1 MCSLSLEGVGA
12 IQPPLVTPKEFLM
25 AQTVTT
31 QQITDAMSKGPTI
44 VDFWAS
50 WCKPCVA
57 IGAELDKIAS
67 FRKDITVIKVN
78 VDENPQVVQAY
89 GIKSVPYV
97 IYTSVA
103 NGSPKSFAGFLSAE
117 DLLRRM
123 TLDPEAV
130 AERQFLRPINPDPV
144 TAMAK
149 GLKAR

>member
-1 MCSLSLEGVGA
+1 
-12 IQPPLVTPKEFLM
+12 M
-25 AQTVTT
+25 AQSTPVTS
-31 QQITDAMSKGPTI
+31 QQITTAMSKGPTI

-57 IGAELDKIAS
+57 ISAELEKIAS
-67 FRKDITVIKVN
+67 FRKDITIIKVN
-78 VDENPQVVQAY
+78 VDENPQIVQEY

-97 IYTSVA
+97 LYTSVA
-103 NGSPKSFAGFLSAE
+103 NGSPKSYAGFLSAE

>member
-1 MCSLSLEGVGA
+1 
-12 IQPPLVTPKEFLM
+12 M
-25 AQTVTT
+25 AQSTPVTS
-31 QQITDAMSKGPTI
+31 QQITTAMSKGPTI

-57 IGAELDKIAS
+57 ISAELEKIAS
-67 FRKDITVIKVN
+67 FRKDITIIKVN
-78 VDENPQVVQAY
+78 VDENPQIVQEY

-97 IYTSVA
+97 LYTSVA
-103 NGSPKSFAGFLSAE
+103 NGSPKAFAGFLSSE